1 MDTSAAALQGLDWQI
16 CRTDYDGPGRYRA
29 GDEWRPAAV
38 PGAVQVDMSLGTDYE
53 DPFYGENWQ
62 QYRWMESE
70 HFLYRAAFSD
80 PRTEAGQVCRFV
92 CGGIDYRFEITLNG
106 NVLLTQEGMFKP
118 VDLIL
123 DEYLAAENTLEVLI
137 FPSPTGGFTEP
148 DRRQASRSVKP
159 AVSYS
164 WDWHPRLVP
173 AGIWEEAG
181 LVVVPASHLAKA
193 DWQVG
198 LNESLGEGRL
208 ICTVEGR
215 ALAGCLLAVEVEDP
229 QGEVVL
235 TDELTLDGDRV
246 AWTGSVD
253 SPALWWPH
261 DHGDQPLYTAALRL
275 LSADGKELD
284 ARSRRLGFRRVQ
296 LLMNE
301 GAWAEPSGF
310 PKGRSTAPIAL
321 TVNGRRIFSKGS
333 NWVNPEIF
341 PGRITR
347 ETYAPLL
354 ELARDAHFNL
364 LRVWGGGIVNKESF
378 HELCDEM
385 GLMVWQEFPLAC
397 NEYPDDDDYLAVLES
412 EARAILTR
420 LRSHPSTVLW
430 CGGNELFNNWSGM
443 TDQAKPLRLLN
454 GLCYEMDQDTP
465 FLMTSPVFGMAHGH
479 YVLREDWGDSELFSW
494 MQKAKNTAYT
504 EYGVSGPADVDILES
519 IIPEDELW
527 PPEPGTSWE
536 SHHAF
541 GAWTGDTWLRK
552 TMIEHYF
559 GPSEDLATLVER
571 GQYLQGVGLRFIYE
585 EARRQQPYC
594 SMALNWCFC
603 EPWPTAANSSI
614 VSYPHR
620 PKPAYAQVR
629 DACRPVALA
638 ARFDK
643 LVWQTGECF
652 EFDLHLLSDLYET
665 VEAGTA
671 VIEIS
676 QGNRVVPV
684 LTWEHLALAPNTNLA
699 GPRCRVVLP
708 AWETGRFTLA
718 LKHREDPARS
728 AEYELILRRSAQ
740 HEEGLRAL
748 NQ

>member
-1 MDTSAAALQGLDWQI
+1 MSHPSAPLQCLEWQLSLVH
-16 CRTDYDGPGRYRA
+16 YDGPGCCRTF
-29 GDEWRPAAV
+29 GEWRPATV
-38 PGAVQVDMSLGTDYE
+38 PGAVQLDMSRGTEYE
-53 DPFYGENWQ
+53 NPFYGENWQ
-62 QYRWMESE
+62 GYRWMETE
-70 HFLYRAAFSD
+70 HFLYRATFAD

-106 NVLLTQEGMFKP
+106 NLLLSQEGMFKP
-118 VDLIL
+118 VDLVL
-123 DEYLAAENTLEVLI
+123 NEYLVGENTLEVLI

-181 LVVVPASHLAKA
+181 LVVVPAGHLARA
-193 DWQVG
+193 DWQVK
-198 LNESLGEGRL
+198 LNESLDTGRL
-208 ICTVEGR
+208 TCTVAGT
-215 ALAGCLLAVEVEDP
+215 ALAGCRLAVEVEDSM
-229 QGEVVL
+229 GEVVL
-235 TDELTLDGDRV
+235 EDERFLDSDQTT
-246 AWTGSVD
+246 WKGSVPR
-253 SPALWWPH
+253 PALWWPH
-261 DHGDQPLYTAALRL
+261 DHGEQPLYTTTVRL
-275 LSADGKELD
+275 LSADGRELD
-284 ARSRRLGFRRVQ
+284 SQSRRIGFRRVE

-301 GAWAEPSGF
+301 GAWAEPSGT
-310 PKGRSTAPIAL
+310 PKGRSPVPITL
-321 TVNGRRIFSKGS
+321 TVNGRRIFAKGT

-347 ETYAPLL
+347 DTYVRLL

-385 GLMVWQEFPLAC
+385 GVMVWQEFPLAC

-412 EARAILTR
+412 EARAILAR
-420 LRSHPSTVLW
+420 LRPHPSTVIW
-430 CGGNELFNNWSGM
+430 CGGNELFNKWSGM

-454 GLCYEMDQDTP
+454 SLCYEMDQDTP

-504 EYGVSGPADVDILES
+504 EYGVSSPADVDILES
-519 IIPEDELW
+519 IIPKDELW

-541 GAWTGDTWLRK
+541 GAWNGDTWLRK

-559 GPSEDLATLVER
+559 GPSVDLPTLVER

-585 EARRQQPYC
+585 EARRQKPYC
-594 SMALNWCFC
+594 SMALNWCFN

-614 VSYPHR
+614 VSYPCR

-643 LVWQTGECF
+643 LIWQTGDCF
-652 EFDLHLLSDLYET
+652 EFDLHLLNDRYEV
-665 VEAGTA
+665 VEAGTV

-676 QGNRVVPV
+676 QGDAVVPV
-684 LTWEHLALAPNTNLA
+684 LTWEHLALEANTNLA

-708 AWETGRFTLA
+708 AWETGRFTLT
-718 LKHREDPARS
+718 LRHRENPNCS
-728 AEYELILRRSAQ
+728 AEYTLILRRSAQ